1 MPFLSVIIPI
11 YNVEKYLRQCIE
23 SIIQQHIED
32 MELILVDDGSPDM
45 CPEICDE
52 YAQRYSFVKA
62 IHKKNGGLSDAR
74 NQGLKAAN
82 GQYVI
87 FMDSDDWWNPNVSVQ
102 KMLEYVQ
109 GKPSVDMFLF
119 TSYDYIEGEGYFQR
133 NEHQNFEK
141 IDISSMKNY
150 YQSLLDNGNLEVS
163 ANTKILRREFLLD
176 NNLYFT
182 LNLLSE
188 DNEWIIRLL
197 RVAKNVDKLNQPLY
211 LCRLGRV
218 DSITNSIKEKN
229 IKDLLSIVKGSIDYY
244 KKNDNDIKEQELCFA
259 SYLWFCALGL
269 ANRLTKKE
277 LEEVKPMFK
286 STSSVCLYSNSK
298 KTKLCNSVYRIFG
311 FTITVKILGFYLKR
325 KKNESAKTKV
335 SEEIGLV
342 E

>member
-11 YNVEKYLRQCIE
+11 YNVEKYLRQCID
-23 SIIQQHIED
+23 SVIQQHIED
-32 MELILVDDGSPDM
+32 MELILVDDGSPDK
-45 CPEICDE
+45 CPDICNE
-52 YAQRYSFVKA
+52 YAHNYSFIKV

-74 NQGLKAAN
+74 NRGLKEAN

-109 GKPSVDMFLF
+109 GNPSIDMLLF

-133 NEHQNFEK
+133 NEHQRFDQ
-141 IDISSMKNY
+141 IDVSSVKKF
-150 YQSLLDNGNLEVS
+150 YQSLLENGNMEV
-163 ANTKILRREFLLD
+163 AAYTKILKREFLIE
-176 NNLYFT
+176 NELYFK

-188 DNEWIIRLL
+188 DNEWIIRLY
-197 RVAKNVDKLNQPLY
+197 RVLSNVEIVNKPLY
-211 LCRLGRV
+211 IYRVGRE
-218 DSITNSIKEKN
+218 DSISNTIKKKN
-229 IKDLLSIVKGSIDYY
+229 ILDLLSIVKESIDYY
-244 KKNDNDIKEQELCFA
+244 SKNDNAIKEQELCFA

-269 ANRLTKKE
+269 ANRLSKKE
-277 LEEVKPMFK
+277 LAEVKPLFK

-335 SEEIGLV
+335 SEEIGRV